1 MKKATVL
8 KVVNVA
14 LAILFVNQAATGM
27 LRDELSNEAFEV
39 LHQGAAFALI
49 AAAVLHVAL
58 NWNWVRGLFTKRRTA
73 SS

>member
-27 LRDELSNEAFEV
+27 LHDELSREAFEV

-49 AAAVLHVAL
+49 AVAVLHVAL
-58 NWNWVRGLFTKRRTA
+58 NWGWVRGLFAKRRTA

>member
-14 LAILFVNQAATGM
+14 LAILFVNQAATG
-27 LRDELSNEAFEV
+27 LLHDELSHETFEL
-39 LHQGAAFALI
+39 LHQNAAFVLV

-58 NWNWVRGLFTKRRTA
+58 NWNWVRGLFAKRRTT